1 MILKKTCKRL
11 GLVHV
16 KGFQNVISHREVNVC
31 RAEYYTK
38 IASDWH
44 YGYSSTNCNSMTP
57 KNHQIAGI
65 HLS

>member
-38 IASDWH
+38 IASD
-44 YGYSSTNCNSMTP
+44 
-57 KNHQIAGI
+57 
-65 HLS
+65 